1 MRESKEIMTIVNPR
15 ENESADAAVHR
26 TQDITSERY
35 WLNYG
40 GGKKNEDLL
49 SRCTKCTYLQMV

>member
-1 MRESKEIMTIVNPR
+1 MTIVSPR

-40 GGKKNEDLL
+40 GKNRGLTEPMHQVYKLKRDH
-49 SRCTKCTYLQMV
+49 LQMV